1 MSWKLAAAAQTLR
14 KQVDT
19 RFPKRD
25 RSSDGTIGDQAH
37 KRRISDHNPD
47 KSGYV
52 MALDLD
58 EDGWPAHK
66 FADELVDYCRT
77 SGDKRIKNIVYE
89 GRVASGT
96 YPKEWWVWRDAPT
109 LGHAHHIHISFAE
122 PAKHDGKPFPL
133 AILELPRVGLAPKSP
148 NNPPT
153 SSSAINATV
162 TPAKKAPAKKAP
174 AKKAAKPKP

>member
-14 KQVDT
+14 HQVDT
-19 RFPKRD
+19 RYPKRD

-37 KRRISDHNPD
+37 RRRISDHNPD

-58 EDGWPAHK
+58 EDGWPAHT
-66 FADELVDYCRT
+66 FADQLVDYMRT

-96 YPKEWWVWRDAPT
+96 YANQLWVWRSAT
-109 LGHAHHIHISFAE
+109 SLGHAHHIHISFAE
-122 PAKHDGKPFPL
+122 SAKHDPKPFPL
-133 AILELPRVGLAPKSP
+133 PILLLP
-148 NNPPT
+148 
-153 SSSAINATV
+153 NAGTA
-162 TPAKKAPAKKAP
+162 TLMPAKKAP

>member
-1 MSWKLAAAAQTLR
+1 MSWKLAAAAATLR
-14 KQVDT
+14 DQVNKAY
-19 RFPKRD
+19 PKRD

-58 EDGWPAHK
+58 EDGWPAHT
-66 FADELVDYCRT
+66 FADQLVEYMRT
-77 SGDKRIKNIVYE
+77 SGDNRIKNIVYE

-96 YPKEWWVWRDAPT
+96 YSDKRWVWRSAPT
-109 LGHAHHIHISFAE
+109 LGHAQHIHISFAE
-122 PAKHDGKPFPL
+122 PAKHFGAPFPL
-133 AILELPRVGLAPKSP
+133 AILDKPRTAAQVGDSGGNGVVVAR
-148 NNPPT
+148 
-153 SSSAINATV
+153 V
-162 TPAKKAPAKKAP
+162 AKTPAKKAP

>member
-1 MSWKLAAAAQTLR
+1 MSWKLAAAAVTLR
-14 KQVDT
+14 DQVNK
-19 RFPKRD
+19 RYPKRD

-37 KRRISDHNPD
+37 KARGKLSDHNSD

-58 EDGWPAHK
+58 EDGWPAHT
-66 FADELVDYCRT
+66 FADELVNYCRT

-96 YPKEWWVWRDAPT
+96 YPKQWWVWRDAPT

-122 PAKHDGKPFPL
+122 LAKHDGKPFLLPV
-133 AILELPRVGLAPKSP
+133 LELPQAQ
-148 NNPPT
+148 
-153 SSSAINATV
+153 
-162 TPAKKAPAKKAP
+162 PAKKAPAKKAP
-174 AKKAAKPKP
+174 AKKAAKPKT